1 MNDHITANGI
11 GKESTN
17 PIGQGTVRK
26 ALTHY
31 LFGIGLPSTR
41 LEEAMKKVLITILFL
56 APAFAWG
63 KPHPEDYPIAVHVQ
77 SSRLV
82 MECHSVLAMGRTLC
96 NQSLYLNVKIG
107 QKAFDFKAA
116 GDDYEYVLRPGDY
129 NAKTLTDDPDK
140 DNPPGAYEYRQR
152 YEFLFP
158 DGKTRKFSVV
168 SESE

>member
-1 MNDHITANGI
+1 
-11 GKESTN
+11 
-17 PIGQGTVRK
+17 
-26 ALTHY
+26 
-31 LFGIGLPSTR
+31 
-41 LEEAMKKVLITILFL
+41 LEEAMKKVLFTILFL
-56 APAFAWG
+56 VPALAWG

-96 NQSLYLNVKIG
+96 SQSLYLNVLIG
-107 QKAFDFKAA
+107 PKAFGFKAA

-129 NAKTLTDDPDK
+129 NAKMLTDDPDM

-168 SESE
+168 SESEQTRQSPQ